1 MEKYVKIFFFGNSQI
16 ILFSS
21 YINSTKSS
29 FAEAHYS
36 ITFKSRT
43 LKLSFLDLR
52 PNIAIYWPYEYDLG
66 QVN

>member
-1 MEKYVKIFFFGNSQI
+1 MLKWGFFGNGQI

-21 YINSTKSS
+21 YIISTKSS

-36 ITFKSRT
+36 IPFKSKT

-52 PNIAIYWPYEYDLG
+52 PDIAIYWPYEYDLG